1 LSTTDPLQKRVESKI
16 KPKGDIIMSNTNL
29 TSYNFHDSNI
39 RVEQNDKGEVLFCL
53 ADVCASL
60 NLSTPAKTANQIKE
74 EFGRDELNS
83 CLLKDAN
90 NHGQQCTMIT
100 EPQLYFVM
108 MRSNSKIARE
118 FRQWICNEVLPEI
131 RKRGAYVAKSE
142 NKEPATKK
150 WYIEQ
155 LTALFESYGV
165 NREVLA
171 RALDITSRAFKQ
183 GYAIGLNKAEE
194 EHARN
199 DSEML
204 LSDDEAQAIDHVVH
218 YHKLFRPD
226 ILKACKELRDIK
238 AQAMKLVLAL
248 DNIPDARLY
257 ESAVATDISVSKL
270 ERFQLTYPKKSA

>member
-1 LSTTDPLQKRVESKI
+1 
-16 KPKGDIIMSNTNL
+16 MSNTNL

-74 EFGRDELNS
+74 EFGWGELNS
-83 CLLKDAN
+83 CHLKDSL
-90 NHGQQCTMIT
+90 GRDQDCTMIT

-118 FRQWICNEVLPEI
+118 FRQWICNEVLPSI
-131 RKRGAYVAKSE
+131 RAQGAYVAKSE

-150 WYIEQ
+150 WYVEQ

-165 NREVLA
+165 NREVLV

-194 EHARN
+194 DLARN

>member
-1 LSTTDPLQKRVESKI
+1 
-16 KPKGDIIMSNTNL
+16 MSNSNL
-29 TSYNFHDSNI
+29 TSYNFHNSNI

-118 FRQWICNEVLPEI
+118 FRQWICNEVLPSI
-131 RKRGAYVAKSE
+131 RAHGAYVAKSE
-142 NKEPATKK
+142 NKEPTTKK
-150 WYIEQ
+150 WYVEQ

-171 RALDITSRAFKQ
+171 RTLDITVRAFNQ
-183 GYAIGLNKAEE
+183 GYAIGINKAEE
-194 EHARN
+194 DHARN

>member
-1 LSTTDPLQKRVESKI
+1 
-16 KPKGDIIMSNTNL
+16 MSNTNL

-39 RVEQNDKGEVLFCL
+39 RVEQNNKGEVLFCL
-53 ADVCASL
+53 ADVCKSL
-60 NLSTPAKTANQIKE
+60 NLQNPTHAVDQIKK
-74 EFGRDELNS
+74 EFELPTLNVAS
-83 CLLKDAN
+83 FDTGYGVKEF
-90 NHGQQCTMIT
+90 TMIT

-118 FRQWICNEVLPEI
+118 FRQWICNEVIPEI

-142 NKEPATKK
+142 TKTPATKK
-150 WYIEQ
+150 CWYVEQ

-183 GYAIGLNKAEE
+183 GYAIGINKAEE
-194 EHARN
+194 DHARN

-204 LSDDEAQAIDHVVH
+204 LSDDEAQAIDHVVY

-270 ERFQLTYPKKSA
+270 ERFNTTKVKKGTLVVGA

>member
-1 LSTTDPLQKRVESKI
+1 
-16 KPKGDIIMSNTNL
+16 MSNTNL

-39 RVEQNDKGEVLFCL
+39 RVEQNNKGEVLFCL
-53 ADVCASL
+53 ADVCKSL
-60 NLSTPAKTANQIKE
+60 NLQNPTHAVDQIKK
-74 EFGRDELNS
+74 EFELPTLNVAS
-83 CLLKDAN
+83 FDTGYGVKEF
-90 NHGQQCTMIT
+90 TMIT

-150 WYIEQ
+150 SWYVEQ

-183 GYAIGLNKAEE
+183 GYAIGINKAEE

-204 LSDDEAQAIDHVVH
+204 LSDDEAQAIDHVVY

-226 ILKACKELRDIK
+226 ILKACKELRNIK

-257 ESAVATDISVSKL
+257 ESAVAPDISVSKL

>member
-1 LSTTDPLQKRVESKI
+1 
-16 KPKGDIIMSNTNL
+16 MSNSNL
-29 TSYNFHDSNI
+29 TSYNFHNSDI
-39 RVEQNDKGEVLFCL
+39 RVVQNDKGEVLFCL

-60 NLSTPAKTANQIKE
+60 NLAQSNKTANQIKE
-74 EFGRDELNS
+74 EFGSTELNS
-83 CLLKDAN
+83 ALLKDAN

-150 WYIEQ
+150 WYVEQ

-171 RALDITSRAFKQ
+171 RALDITVRAFNQ
-183 GYAIGLNKAEE
+183 GYAIGINKAEE

-204 LSDDEAQAIDHVVH
+204 LSDDEAQAIDHVVY

-226 ILKACKELRDIK
+226 ILKACKELRNIK

>member
-1 LSTTDPLQKRVESKI
+1 
-16 KPKGDIIMSNTNL
+16 MSNSNL
-29 TSYNFHDSNI
+29 TSYSFHNSDI

-53 ADVCASL
+53 KDVCSTL
-60 NLSTPAKTANQIKE
+60 QLSNINHVINQLKE
-74 EFGRDELNS
+74 EFEGVTLNVTP
-83 CLLKDAN
+83 LKTN
-90 NHGQQCTMIT
+90 GGIQNVTFIT

-108 MRSNSKIARE
+108 MRSRAKVARE
-118 FRQWICNEVLPEI
+118 FRQWICNEVIPEI
-131 RKRGAYVAKSE
+131 RKRGAYVAKTE
-142 NKEPATKK
+142 TKTPATKK
-150 WYIEQ
+150 CWYVEQ

-183 GYAIGLNKAEE
+183 GYAIGINKAEE
-194 EHARN
+194 DHARN

-204 LSDDEAQAIDHVVH
+204 LSDDEAQAIDHVVY

-238 AQAMKLVLAL
+238 AQAMRLVLAL

>member
-1 LSTTDPLQKRVESKI
+1 
-16 KPKGDIIMSNTNL
+16 MSNTNL

-39 RVEQNDKGEVLFCL
+39 RVEQNNKGEVLFCL
-53 ADVCASL
+53 ADVCKSL
-60 NLSTPAKTANQIKE
+60 NLQNPTHAVDQIKK
-74 EFGRDELNS
+74 EFELPTLNVAS
-83 CLLKDAN
+83 FDTGYGVKEF
-90 NHGQQCTMIT
+90 TMIT

-142 NKEPATKK
+142 EPKAQARKC
-150 WYIEQ
+150 WYVEL

-183 GYAIGLNKAEE
+183 GYAIGINKAEE

>member
-1 LSTTDPLQKRVESKI
+1 
-16 KPKGDIIMSNTNL
+16 MSNTQIS
-29 TSYNFHDSNI
+29 TYDFHNSNI
-39 RVEQNDKGEVLFCL
+39 RIATSEDGVILFCL
-53 ADVCASL
+53 ADVCTVL
-60 NLSTPAKTANQIKE
+60 QLANPNHAVNSIKE
-74 EFGRDELNS
+74 EFSIPTLNVGMVTRPDGS
-83 CLLKDAN
+83 RIEAN
-90 NHGQQCTMIT
+90 FIT

-108 MRSNSKIARE
+108 MRSRAKVARE
-118 FRQWICNEVLPEI
+118 FRQWICNEVLPSI
-131 RKRGAYVAKSE
+131 RAQGAYVAKSE

-150 WYIEQ
+150 CWYVEQ

-199 DSEML
+199 ESEML

>member
-1 LSTTDPLQKRVESKI
+1 MSSTQISTYD
-16 KPKGDIIMSNTNL
+16 
-29 TSYNFHDSNI
+29 FHNSNI
-39 RVEQNDKGEVLFCL
+39 RIITSENNEILFCL
-53 ADVCASL
+53 ADVCAVL
-60 NLSTPAKTANQIKE
+60 QLANPNHAVNSIKE
-74 EFGRDELNS
+74 EFSIPTLNVGMVTRPDGS
-83 CLLKDAN
+83 RIEAN
-90 NHGQQCTMIT
+90 FIT

-108 MRSNSKIARE
+108 MRSRAKVARE

-142 NKEPATKK
+142 TKTPATKK
-150 WYIEQ
+150 CWYVEQ

-171 RALDITSRAFKQ
+171 HALDITSRAFKQ
-183 GYAIGLNKAEE
+183 GYAIGINKAEE
-194 EHARN
+194 DHARN

-204 LSDDEAQAIDHVVH
+204 LSDDEAQAIDHVVY

-238 AQAMKLVLAL
+238 AQAMRLVLAL

>member
-1 LSTTDPLQKRVESKI
+1 
-16 KPKGDIIMSNTNL
+16 MSNSNL
-29 TSYNFHDSNI
+29 TSYNFHNSNI

-142 NKEPATKK
+142 SKEPATKK
-150 WYIEQ
+150 WYVEQ

-171 RALDITSRAFKQ
+171 RTLDITVRAFNQ
-183 GYAIGLNKAEE
+183 GYAIGINKAEE

-199 DSEML
+199 ESEML

-226 ILKACKELRDIK
+226 VLKACKELRDIK

>member
-1 LSTTDPLQKRVESKI
+1 
-16 KPKGDIIMSNTNL
+16 MSNSNL
-29 TSYNFHDSNI
+29 TSYNFHNSDI

-60 NLSTPAKTANQIKE
+60 NLTNATVIANQVKD
-74 EFGRDELNS
+74 EFGIPKLNLGVVTRPDGS
-83 CLLKDAN
+83 RIEVN
-90 NHGQQCTMIT
+90 FIT

-108 MRSNSKIARE
+108 MRSRAKVARE

-150 WYIEQ
+150 WYVEQ

-171 RALDITSRAFKQ
+171 RTLDITVRAFNQ
-183 GYAIGLNKAEE
+183 GYAIGINKAEE
-194 EHARN
+194 DHARN

-270 ERFQLTYPKKSA
+270 ERFQLAYPKKSA

>member
-1 LSTTDPLQKRVESKI
+1 
-16 KPKGDIIMSNTNL
+16 MSNSNL

-39 RVEQNDKGEVLFCL
+39 RVVQNDKGEVLFCL

-74 EFGRDELNS
+74 EFQGGELNS
-83 CLLKDAN
+83 YPLQTK
-90 NHGQQCTMIT
+90 GGVQQCTMIS

-118 FRQWICNEVLPEI
+118 FRQWICNEVLPSI
-131 RKRGAYVAKSE
+131 RAQGAYVAKSE
-142 NKEPATKK
+142 NKEPVTKK
-150 WYIEQ
+150 WYVEQ

-194 EHARN
+194 DHARN

-204 LSDDEAQAIDHVVH
+204 LSDDEAQAIDHVVY

>member
-1 LSTTDPLQKRVESKI
+1 
-16 KPKGDIIMSNTNL
+16 MSNTNL

-53 ADVCASL
+53 ADVCKSL
-60 NLSTPAKTANQIKE
+60 NLQNPTHAVDQIKK
-74 EFGRDELNS
+74 EFELPTLNVAS
-83 CLLKDAN
+83 FDTGYGVKEF
-90 NHGQQCTMIT
+90 TMIT

-118 FRQWICNEVLPEI
+118 FRQWICNEVLPSI
-131 RKRGAYVAKSE
+131 RAQGAYVAKSE
-142 NKEPATKK
+142 SKEPATKK
-150 WYIEQ
+150 SWYVEQ

-183 GYAIGLNKAEE
+183 GYAIGINKAEE

-204 LSDDEAQAIDHVVH
+204 LSDDEAQAIDHVVY

>member
-1 LSTTDPLQKRVESKI
+1 
-16 KPKGDIIMSNTNL
+16 MSNTNL
-29 TSYNFHDSNI
+29 TSYNFHDSDI

-53 ADVCASL
+53 ADVCKSL
-60 NLSTPAKTANQIKE
+60 NLQNPTHAVDQIKK
-74 EFGRDELNS
+74 EFELPTLNVAS
-83 CLLKDAN
+83 FDTGYGVKEF
-90 NHGQQCTMIT
+90 TMIT

-150 WYIEQ
+150 WYVEQ

-238 AQAMKLVLAL
+238 AQAMKLVMAL
-248 DNIPDARLY
+248 DKIPDARLY